1 MFLELHFTPNFSKL
15 DLFFLWQ
22 FVPMVMAIQATEAS
36 VSVSVQLNLKLIDM
50 LDTAAL
56 LVCWWCL
63 NLFRLVDCSSWTLAA
78 AGRWFAPKTFSKLKQ
93 FSCFRAP
100 ILRTLLLSVIA
111 LSHTV
116 CAIASST
123 HAVVDDNRFR
133 YQKLFIFSPPP
144 TTMTTTATTPTISSS
159 SS

>member
-22 FVPMVMAIQATEAS
+22 FVPMVMAIQATEAA

-78 AGRWFAPKTFSKLKQ
+78 AAGRWFAPKTFSKLKQ
-93 FSCFRAP
+93 FSCETKREKN
-100 ILRTLLLSVIA
+100 
-111 LSHTV
+111 TV
-116 CAIASST
+116 WIKSRKHS
-123 HAVVDDNRFR
+123 
-133 YQKLFIFSPPP
+133 
-144 TTMTTTATTPTISSS
+144 TTASLMLQFFGEHTNSGVLRQCQVKLDQK
-159 SS
+159 